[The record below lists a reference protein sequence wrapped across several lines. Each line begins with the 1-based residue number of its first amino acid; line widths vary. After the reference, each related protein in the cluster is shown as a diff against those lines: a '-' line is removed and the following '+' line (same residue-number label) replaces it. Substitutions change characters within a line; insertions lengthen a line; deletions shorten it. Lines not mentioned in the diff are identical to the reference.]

1 MGCCS
6 NLESEQAGNKAER
19 ATSIINDYPSILCLK
34 APKDVLF
41 NRNALKMKEMWLENE
56 WCT

>member
-1 MGCCS
+1 MGRCS
-6 NLESEQAGNKAER
+6 NLESEQAGNKAGR

-41 NRNALKMKEMWLENE
+41 NRNALKMKEIWLENE
-56 WCT
+56 